1 MPWRREWPPK
11 SVFLPGEFHRQ
22 RSPWGGKESDMTEWL
37 TLCAFCM
44 LILSVWWKD
53 LVIVYFK
60 LADVGVL
67 TPKKW
72 ANAKNQAVTLL
83 CWLSRLKK
91 MIENFFLAMCLKL
104 KTCQVIIF
112 PTAQKNWS
120 NPIKIWAEDLHRH
133 FCKEDTQMANRHMKS
148 CSALLIIREMQIKTT
163 RRYCFTWVRMVIN
176 KMSTD
181 NKCWRGCGKKGTF
194 LHCW

>member
-1 MPWRREWPPK
+1 
-11 SVFLPGEFHRQ
+11 
-22 RSPWGGKESDMTEWL
+22 MTEWL
-37 TLCAFCM
+37 TLCTYHM

-53 LVIVYFK
+53 FVIVYFK
-60 LADVGVL
+60 LASVGIF

-72 ANAKNQAVTLL
+72 ANVTNQGVTLF

-104 KTCQVIIF
+104 KMCQVIIF
-112 PTAQKNWS
+112 PIAQKSWS
-120 NPIKIWAEDLHRH
+120 NPIKKWAKDLNRH
-133 FCKEDTQMANRHMKS
+133 FCKEDTQMANRHMRS
-148 CSALLIIREMQIKTT
+148 CSALLIIRETQIKTT
-163 RRYCFTWVRMVIN
+163 MRYRFTWVRMAIN

-181 NKCWRGCGKKGTF
+181 NKCWRGCGEKGTF